1 MIDLEIVYHAVDK
14 ILDVNE
20 SLLRSL
26 VRLVTMI
33 LLLLLLM
40 YHHFGFGFENYQ
52 NEIRLLPCISS
63 SSSDDDIFG
72 IEKKEEAREP
82 VQLKIYGTP
91 TLQKKLRK

>member
-52 NEIRLLPCISS
+52 NEIRLLLIKNNSHQEGA
-63 SSSDDDIFG
+63 IQNHG
-72 IEKKEEAREP
+72 VKEVAQEQEN
-82 VQLKIYGTP
+82 LKENNN
-91 TLQKKLRK
+91 R